1 MSTSLLLMWSRLRWW
16 FFLGSKGGE
25 GIRLKLGFSSY
36 CFLNCH
42 LAANVEKNKQGNI
55 DYHNIREGLKFPK
68 PATKYTNVECHD
80 NVFCMGD
87 ANSRHFGSDVI
98 DINQVMDHLK
108 DENYTSLL
116 EYDQLLE
123 QQAKSKMFFGY
134 TEATI
139 TFRPTYKY
147 DPGTDDWVSKT
158 NRVPRWCDRILWK
171 GREINVLEYRSHSM
185 LRRSDHKP
193 VLILRN
199 CFFDELLVYTVQTQ
213 HWYGYMN
220 KLIIPAKRSWKQPF

>member
-1 MSTSLLLMWSRLRWW
+1 MWSKLGWW
-16 FFLGSKGGE
+16 VFWEAKEE

-36 CFLNCH
+36 FFLRCH
-42 LAANVEKNKQGNI
+42 LAANVEKIKQRNI
-55 DYHNIREGLKFPK
+55 DYHNIRESLKFPK

-98 DINQVMDHLK
+98 DIDQVMDHLK
-108 DENYTSLL
+108 DENNKSLL

-123 QQAKSKMFFGY
+123 QQAKSKMFVGY

-147 DPGTDDWVSKT
+147 NPGTD
-158 NRVPRWCDRILWK
+158 N
-171 GREINVLEYRSHSM
+171 
-185 LRRSDHKP
+185 
-193 VLILRN
+193 
-199 CFFDELLVYTVQTQ
+199 
-213 HWYGYMN
+213 
-220 KLIIPAKRSWKQPF
+220 